1 MSRFRISPALW
12 DKIHHY
18 SSFPQTGVSLQQ
30 MVLFGQ
36 NPSQGTL
43 LKASQFLAEELPI
56 RLSHRVKELDELP
69 DGLAEMDGVRRV
81 KEWYAESFQD
91 LVTFPPPKLEPSLRD
106 ALMMPPSENQ
116 IPFPVA
122 TPNPSLHP
130 HVDDEPGGSSLQRHH
145 PSQSTWGGQAGWRG
159 YGYGEGT
166 GTGPNGQGY
175 SNSYFSP
182 PPKDLVYPP
191 EVHEYNDKFTRMIE
205 RIKKRHDPTVTTVA
219 QGILEWKRQTHR
231 GGLLMGAGMQSFL
244 DRFYM
249 SRSHICFELLK
260 NSLRAVVERHGVEN
274 EDSFPPI
281 KVVVVEGKEDLT
293 IKISDEGG
301 GIPRSAMPQIWT
313 YMYTTMSEAQDLDS
327 IAQNDFKAPMA
338 GFGYGL
344 PLSRLGYGTAILSIP
359 PPPFTEMATSA
370 PLVRKPLFGG
380 AIEID
385 IPSSFMDVSDFR
397 QVPDTQEVY
406 VCHDDETSLVMEI
419 LDVVTEGE
427 AKSDL
432 FEAANALAHDNAA
445 LSSKIET
452 AAPTTPTPAQ
462 VLPALSQGN
471 SLTSLPTPQPVILM
485 GTQSVQKFNSNPPPP
500 PDDVI
505 IFLALWRVLLPNST
519 NERGPGRKADV
530 LCTVNVNRGK
540 DGIAEV
546 DKVKEWFPNAVK
558 GMKIVNYGLFV
569 ES

>member
-1 MSRFRISPALW
+1 
-12 DKIHHY
+12 
-18 SSFPQTGVSLQQ
+18 

-81 KEWYAESFQD
+81 KEWYAESFND
-91 LVTFPPPKLEPSLRD
+91 LVTFPPPKLDPKLRD

-130 HVDDEPGGSSLQRHH
+130 HVDDEPGGSNLQRQQAGH
-145 PSQSTWGGQAGWRG
+145 STWGGQAGWKG

-175 SNSYFSP
+175 SNSYGEGHGNGHGLQGTNKLRIPIERSPLMGRYFSP
-182 PPKDLVYPP
+182 PPKNLVYPP
-191 EVHEYNDKFTRMIE
+191 EVHEYNDKFTRMLE

-219 QGILEWKRQTHR
+219 QGILEWKRKTHR
-231 GGLLMGAGMQSFL
+231 NGLMGAGMQSFL

-249 SRSHICFELLK
+249 SRIGIRFLLGQHIALNTLQPHEDYVGIICTKTNVHDVCHEAIENARFVCEEHYALYKGPPIHLVCPKNLSFPYVPGHLSHICFELLK

-327 IAQNDFKAPMA
+327 VAQNDFKAPMA

-344 PLSRLGYGTAILSIP
+344 PLSRLYARFFGGDLRLISMEGYGTDAYIHLN
-359 PPPFTEMATSA
+359 
-370 PLVRKPLFGG
+370 K
-380 AIEID
+380 
-385 IPSSFMDVSDFR
+385 
-397 QVPDTQEVY
+397 
-406 VCHDDETSLVMEI
+406 
-419 LDVVTEGE
+419 
-427 AKSDL
+427 
-432 FEAANALAHDNAA
+432 
-445 LSSKIET
+445 LSS
-452 AAPTTPTPAQ
+452 
-462 VLPALSQGN
+462 
-471 SLTSLPTPQPVILM
+471 
-485 GTQSVQKFNSNPPPP
+485 SVEPLQ
-500 PDDVI
+500 
-505 IFLALWRVLLPNST
+505 
-519 NERGPGRKADV
+519 
-530 LCTVNVNRGK
+530 
-540 DGIAEV
+540 
-546 DKVKEWFPNAVK
+546 
-558 GMKIVNYGLFV
+558 
-569 ES
+569 